1 MEPDRLDLR
10 FMHVVIYQLVA
21 ESSQDPMTAM
31 MNSKLAQR
39 TIEQLIN
46 SITTEAQL
54 CLVLDVLSS
63 QKAHDQIIKLIYEH
77 DAIYKLVKKGSRVLN
92 QLVTCL
98 ENAQSWQKLKELT
111 TLMLDPSQANEF
123 FEKSD
128 RIEV

>member
-1 MEPDRLDLR
+1 
-10 FMHVVIYQLVA
+10 MHVVIYQLVA